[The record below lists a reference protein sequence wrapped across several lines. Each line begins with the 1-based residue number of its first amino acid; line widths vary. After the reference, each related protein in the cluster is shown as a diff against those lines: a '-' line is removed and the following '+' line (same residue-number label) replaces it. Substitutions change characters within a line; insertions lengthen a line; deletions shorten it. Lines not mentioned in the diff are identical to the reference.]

1 MLLTPTPT
9 NTQTTI
15 QPGFLGQVIGLFTL
29 MQGLEFGSA
38 FPLGITMLIDITVI
52 ALINTPLA
60 YAFVVMDQD
69 TARLSLPFLVF
80 IYSFIAT
87 WTPMIR
93 APGLSIAIMFIV
105 IATTYGTGEDVTKW
119 WRPLSATATCYVG
132 VGE

>member
-1 MLLTPTPT
+1 
-9 NTQTTI
+9 
-15 QPGFLGQVIGLFTL
+15 
-29 MQGLEFGSA
+29 
-38 FPLGITMLIDITVI
+38 MLIDITVI